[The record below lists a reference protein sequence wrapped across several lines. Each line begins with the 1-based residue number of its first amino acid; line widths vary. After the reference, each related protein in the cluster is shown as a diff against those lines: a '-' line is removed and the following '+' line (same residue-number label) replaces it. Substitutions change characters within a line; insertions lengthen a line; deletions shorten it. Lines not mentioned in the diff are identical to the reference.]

1 MTFNDFYLDQ
11 NILKAI
17 GEMDFETPT
26 PVQAEIIPEIMTGT
40 EDIVGLAQTGTGK
53 TAAFGLPLAELL
65 KNRENRTRALVLCP
79 TRELCM
85 QISGDIKDFSKY
97 LPGMTVTPVYGGAGI
112 EQQIRALKKGSRIVV
127 ATPGRILDLIRRK
140 ACDISGIEYLV
151 LDEADIMLNMG
162 FKEELDAILETAP
175 KERRTL
181 LLSAT
186 MPKEIR
192 TIAEEYMNAPREI
205 VLGRK
210 NAGIESVSHMYLLA
224 DRREKYAALKRLVDY
239 HPDVYGIIFCRT
251 KRQTQEIADAMIK
264 DGYNAEALHGDLSQA
279 QREFVMKK
287 FRNRSLQLLV
297 ATDIAARGLDVDD
310 LTHVIHY
317 ELPDQPAIYTHRSG
331 RTGRAGKT
339 GESISVI
346 SSRDIQKIKRIEGTV
361 KQKIEKTSI
370 PTGKQICAKQLI
382 HYAEKIRDAEVDEK
396 HVAPYMELIE
406 TILSG
411 LDRSDLL
418 KHIASLEFNRFL
430 SYYGNN
436 PEIKKTETGGAKG
449 RKKHHQFTYMSVNL
463 GKKHRVLPPE
473 LIGLVNESTK
483 NRNIQIGRIDIG
495 PQSTRMEVE
504 NRYAGEVHA
513 ALNNFSY
520 QGRKLKTSIIG
531 PAKTAAYRGKR
542 KKRKKYS

>member
-1 MTFNDFYLDQ
+1 M
-11 NILKAI
+11 
-17 GEMDFETPT
+17 GFEVPT
-26 PVQAEIIPEIMTGT
+26 PVQAEIIPEIMAGT

-65 KNRENRTRALVLCP
+65 KDRENRTLALVLCP

-140 ACDISGIEYLV
+140 ACDISGIEYLI

-186 MPKEIR
+186 MPREIR
-192 TIAEEYMNAPREI
+192 TIAEEYMNAPKEI
-205 VLGRK
+205 VLGKK
-210 NAGIESVSHMYLLA
+210 NAGIESVSHSYLLA

-239 HPDVYGIIFCRT
+239 YPDVYGIIFCRT

-279 QREFVMKK
+279 QREFVMRK
-287 FRNRSLQLLV
+287 FRDRRLQLLV

-310 LTHVIHY
+310 LSHIIHY
-317 ELPDQPAIYTHRSG
+317 ELPDQPAVYTHRSG

-339 GESISVI
+339 GESVSII
-346 SSRDIQKIKRIEGTV
+346 SSREIQKIKRIEGVV
-361 KQKIEKTSI
+361 KRKIEKVPV

-382 HYAEKIRDAEVDEK
+382 RLTEKIRDAEVEEEQI
-396 HVAPYMELIE
+396 APYMEIIE
-406 TILSG
+406 TMLSG
-411 LDRSDLL
+411 LNRTELL

-430 SYYGNN
+430 RYYKDN
-436 PEIKKTETGGAKG
+436 PELKASESSVRSGRGGSAGK
-449 RKKHHQFTYMSVNL
+449 KKHHQFTYMSVNL

-473 LIGLVNESTK
+473 LIGLVNRSTK

-504 NRYAGEVHA
+504 NRFAGEVHA

-520 QGRKLKTSIIG
+520 QGRKLKTDIIG
-531 PAKTAAYRGKR
+531 PAKPEYGGKHPGSYGI
-542 KKRKKYS
+542 KKKKKKKYS